1 MDDSDR
7 SKARSFAQLDYE
19 GFRAL
24 AARSDLSANERIGFP
39 DSVRGGRDQDIL
51 ADIGAK
57 LPALADGAAPGLIV
71 DIGPGAGPLAQAL
84 VAACQARGHELWLLD
99 SPEMLAALPDASGVT
114 KRPGR
119 FPDITGPLPELAGR
133 ADAVLCY
140 SVLHYVF
147 AGQPLIPF
155 LDAAMTLLKPGGAL
169 LLGDLPNASM
179 RRRFL
184 SSAAGRAFH
193 RAYSGQDEDPE
204 LPIHAATE
212 GEMDDSVLLSLV
224 ARARARGFDAWLMP
238 QAPGLPMANRREDI
252 LVRRP

>member
-1 MDDSDR
+1 MDDRDR
-7 SKARSFAQLDYE
+7 SQARSFAQLDYE

-51 ADIGAK
+51 ADIRAK

-84 VAACQARGHELWLLD
+84 VATCLAQGHELWLLD
-99 SPEMLAALPDASGVT
+99 SPEMLAALPDAPGVT

-119 FPDITGPLPELAGR
+119 FPDDTGPLPELAGQ

-155 LDAAMTLLKPGGAL
+155 LDAALAMLKPGSAL

-184 SSAAGRAFH
+184 ACSAGRTFH
-193 RAYSGQDEDPE
+193 RTYSGRHEDPD
-204 LPIHAATE
+204 LPIHTATE

-224 ARARARGFDAWLMP
+224 ARARARGFDAWLVP

>member
-1 MDDSDR
+1 MDERDR
-7 SKARSFAQLDYE
+7 AQARSFATLDYE

-24 AARSDLSANERIGFP
+24 ARRADLSPNERIGFP
-39 DSVRGGRDQDIL
+39 DSVRAGRDAAIL
-51 ADIGAK
+51 ADIRAK
-57 LPALADGAAPGLIV
+57 LPALAEGAPPALVV
-71 DIGPGAGPLAQAL
+71 DIGPGAGPLGQAV
-84 VAACQARGHELWLLD
+84 VAACAARGDALWLLD
-99 SPEMLAALPDASGVT
+99 SPEVLAALPDAPGVT
-114 KRPGR
+114 KHAGR
-119 FPDITGPLPELAGR
+119 FPDGTGPLEGLAGR

-155 LDAAMTLLKPGGAL
+155 LDAALALLKPGGTL

-184 SSAAGRAFH
+184 AGAAGRAFH
-193 RAYSGQDEDPE
+193 RAYAGRDEDPV
-204 LPIHAATE
+204 LPTHPASE

-224 ARARARGFDAWLMP
+224 ARARALGFDAWIMP
-238 QAPGLPMANRREDI
+238 QPPGLPMANRREDI

>member
-1 MDDSDR
+1 MDER
-7 SKARSFAQLDYE
+7 ERALARSFAGLDYE

-24 AARSDLSANERIGFP
+24 AGRADLSANERIGFP
-39 DSVRGGRDQDIL
+39 DSVRGGREAAIL
-51 ADIGAK
+51 ADIRAK
-57 LPALADGAAPGLIV
+57 LPALAEGAAPGLVV

-84 VAACQARGHELWLLD
+84 VAACRAQGHALWLLD
-99 SPEMLAALPDASGVT
+99 SPEMLAALPEGPGLT
-114 KRPGR
+114 KRAGR
-119 FPDITGPLPELAGR
+119 FPDGTGPLPELAGQ

-147 AGQPLIPF
+147 AGQPLVPF
-155 LDAAMTLLKPGGAL
+155 LDAALALLKPGGAL

-184 SSAAGRAFH
+184 AGAAGRAFH
-193 RAYSGQDEDPE
+193 RAYTGRDEDPV
-204 LPIHAATE
+204 LATHPATE

-224 ARARARGFDAWLMP
+224 TRARALGFDAWVLP
-238 QAPGLPMANRREDI
+238 QPPGLPMANRREDI